1 MRGHLYGGQHQ
12 EAKPSVLGAASRE
25 AAALAT
31 PLETHRGL
39 ETSINVRETK
49 VRKYALKFI
58 LLNTTSVS
66 RGQERLSRLILSYQ
80 FYNFIIFEEKSL
92 LCHWN
97 FVRMQNWIHGNG
109 FIYFVNRRKYV
120 NKFEK
125 NILTIF

>member
-12 EAKPSVLGAASRE
+12 EAEPSVLGAASRE

-66 RGQERLSRLILSYQ
+66 RGQERLSRLIFSYQ
-80 FYNFIIFEEKSL
+80 PILEFRNFRREIIALPLE
-92 LCHWN
+92 LCTNAKRDW
-97 FVRMQNWIHGNG
+97 
-109 FIYFVNRRKYV
+109 
-120 NKFEK
+120 
-125 NILTIF
+125 

>member
-1 MRGHLYGGQHQ
+1 MRGHLDGGQHQ
-12 EAKPSVLGAASRE
+12 EAEPSVLGAASRE

-49 VRKYALKFI
+49 VRKYA
-58 LLNTTSVS
+58 TSVS

-109 FIYFVNRRKYV
+109 FLF
-120 NKFEK
+120 
-125 NILTIF
+125 IL